1 MRRYCLRDSAR
12 SAVFLFESA
21 ADIGY
26 NVHMGKKNRKKAT
39 SEKRTG
45 TLDKNR
51 AGFGFVRQ
59 EEGEDIFVAR
69 SNMNGAMNG
78 DLVQVDLLPEYLW
91 EKNKEGIIDK
101 ILERSSEEVVGT
113 FQRNKKFG
121 FVIPEDRK
129 NPDEVFV
136 RRSDFKNAR
145 SGDKVVVKITKYPEK
160 NVSAEGRITEVISQ
174 KGEPGGEIK
183 ALIRAGGLKETF
195 PSRVNAEA
203 KARAKAPV
211 SREALLQRRD
221 LRGDKIFTIDGPS
234 AKDLDDGVSLKK
246 LKNGNFQLGVHI
258 ADVSHYVPAGSR
270 LDEEALKRG
279 NSVYLLSRVVPMLP
293 KILSNGVCSLNPGE
307 DRLTLTC
314 SMEIDSGGNVVS
326 HEIFE
331 SIIRSRHRLV
341 YDDVSDILE
350 NQDQNLIAVY
360 EDIYEDLTLMAQL
373 SEILRKR
380 RKEKGSL
387 DFDFD
392 EADIVLDEN
401 EIPVE
406 IGIEERRVANRMIEE
421 FMLIANQT
429 VAEHFFWMEYPFIYR
444 VHEKPDTDR
453 IVELKAF
460 LSGFGINLSGNPDN
474 IDPKL
479 LNGILEDLKGKSYEN
494 IVSSVMLRSM
504 KKAFYST
511 QCEGHFG
518 LAFKYYCHFTSP
530 IRRYPDLFIHRII
543 KSAINGTADEK
554 SLKRLKKQ
562 AEIAAETASVTERK
576 AQEMERDVEKMK
588 KAQYMEERVGQIY
601 DGVISGVTGFGIY
614 VQLPDTVE
622 GMVRLDSL
630 KDDYYVYEEGKYR
643 VVGRQTRKIYAL
655 GDRVRVVVLR
665 ASAAERQIDFAMVR
679 DDAKD

>member
-21 ADIGY
+21 EDIGY

-160 NVSAEGRITEVISQ
+160 NVSAEGRITEVISR

-474 IDPKL
+474 IHPKL

>member
-160 NVSAEGRITEVISQ
+160 NVSAEGRITEVISR

-293 KILSNGVCSLNPGE
+293 KILSSGVCSLNPGE

-474 IDPKL
+474 IHPKL

>member
-234 AKDLDDGVSLKK
+234 AKDLDDGGSLKK

-474 IDPKL
+474 IHPKL

>member
-474 IDPKL
+474 IHPKL

>member
-1 MRRYCLRDSAR
+1 VRRYCLRDSAR

-474 IDPKL
+474 IHPKL